1 MFWYL
6 FSKYLVMLHFKEI
19 EMNKFVY
26 LPIRTDNAIKN
37 HWHSSVKKKI
47 DSYRASGLLAQ
58 IQAIAPVEYPAGRL
72 NIDSSSAMTQQN
84 SEDSDFDVVGEVEG
98 SAELS
103 QSSLANASCS
113 QEEQIDASLGSH
125 VHAHKSLC
133 QEACYTNAENVASTL
148 AETHHQ
154 LSISDNDENTHLQQF
169 SQTIDLSFVIDEVLN
184 SSMLTDSQAFSEP
197 AGQLQYTQTMCN
209 PENHGGSFNPYAV
222 ALDVPVSMSHSVPEY
237 EHNVDMMCEVGI
249 NSDKCLQSEQWQDM
263 SFQPAACAS
272 EAANNSSALLYPLQA
287 LNSST
292 MIDIVQYQSSETSA
306 PPGGVPNISYE
317 TSNFSVF
324 HQDLEGNPC
333 NIASVDPDQHSYII
347 SEDDSNR
354 ATEPLE
360 NLSESEKKH
369 LIDVQQSSVQP
380 TSTFGKGTLSSPGDI
395 VEGEKKDVE
404 GLCYEPPCFP
414 SFEVPFVR
422 CDLITSSDLPEFSP
436 LGIRELMRSSLNFPT
451 PVRLWSSPPYDGSPD
466 AVLKSAAKS
475 FSSTPSI
482 MKKRPR
488 ELLSPSS
495 DIGDEKNLTT
505 EQGSGSLG
513 MSSKRIRRSCT
524 STTDESFDLFSPGER
539 TGLQQKKLKLFEE
552 NKENLKETTDQDE
565 IEDNVRGNHLVKG
578 TRCSTVDSDFTCNL
592 VCTFIPLV
600 LQLYMQFFIP

>member
-1 MFWYL
+1 
-6 FSKYLVMLHFKEI
+6 
-19 EMNKFVY
+19 
-26 LPIRTDNAIKN
+26 
-37 HWHSSVKKKI
+37 VKKKI

-58 IQAIAPVEYPAGRL
+58 IQPIAPVEYPAGTL
-72 NIDSSSAMTQQN
+72 NIDSSFAMTQQN

-133 QEACYTNAENVASTL
+133 QEACYTNAEKVASTL
-148 AETHHQ
+148 PETHHQ
-154 LSISDNDENTHLQQF
+154 PSISDNDENTHLQQEF
-169 SQTIDLSFVIDEVLN
+169 SQTIDLSFVIDEVPN
-184 SSMLTDSQAFSEP
+184 SSMLTDSQASSEP

-209 PENHGGSFNPYAV
+209 SENHGASFNPYAV
-222 ALDVPVSMSHSVPEY
+222 PLDVPVSMSHSVPEY

-263 SFQPAACAS
+263 SFQPATCAS
-272 EAANNSSALLYPLQA
+272 EVVNNSSALLYPLQT

-292 MIDIVQYQSSETSA
+292 MIDIVQYQSSETLA
-306 PPGGVPNISYE
+306 PPDGVPKISYE
-317 TSNFSVF
+317 TSHFPVF

-333 NIASVDPDQHSYII
+333 NIASVDPDQHSYIS
-347 SEDDSNR
+347 SEDDRNR
-354 ATEPLE
+354 ASEPLE
-360 NLSESEKKH
+360 KLSEPQKKQ
-369 LIDVQQSSVQP
+369 LIDVQQSFVQP

-395 VEGEKKDVE
+395 VEGEKKDAE

-451 PVRLWSSPPYDGSPD
+451 PVRLWSSPPHDGSPD

-495 DIGDEKNLTT
+495 DIRVEKNLVT

-513 MSSKRIRRSCT
+513 MSSKRIRRSCIG
-524 STTDESFDLFSPGER
+524 TTDESLDLFSPGEQ

-552 NKENLKETTDQDE
+552 NKENFKETTDQDE
-565 IEDNVRGNHLVKG
+565 IEGSVIGNHLEGK
-578 TRCSTVDSDFTCNL
+578 RCSTVDSDFTCNL

-600 LQLYMQFFIP
+600 LQLYIQFLFQNDRIINLWVLHHL